1 MIHIKNIDR
10 LMEVFIEVRDILKV
24 IDSKRI
30 ELTISKMDT
39 IIKESH
45 EEKDR

>member
-10 LMEVFIEVRDILKV
+10 LMEVFIEARDILKV

-39 IIKESH
+39 IIKESQD
-45 EEKDR
+45 E